1 MKTFLMLIIVS
12 LMLGPLAAPAQAV
25 TADQAHHQSAAVG
38 EHDCCDEQSMAK
50 ATPMQ
55 HQDCEPN
62 CADCQHHC
70 SSFASGLM
78 TVPLLHSNLAD
89 QAYWPAEITSPL
101 TRIERQDRP
110 PLPAIS

>member
-25 TADQAHHQSAAVG
+25 AADQAHHQTVAAD
-38 EHDCCDEQSMAK
+38 EHDCCDEQGTMTVAQ
-50 ATPMQ
+50 MQ

-62 CADCQHHC
+62 CTDCQHHC

-78 TVPLLHSNLAD
+78 TVRLLDSNLAG
-89 QAYWPAEITSPL
+89 QAQWPAEITSPL
-101 TRIERQDRP
+101 NRIERQDRP
-110 PLPAIS
+110 PLPVIS